1 MASKRT
7 LFARRRSDGPATKHE
22 ERALQRLGGKMTAK
36 EAVSFVAENAKIV
49 DIRFTDLMGTWQHF
63 SLPAN
68 HFTEG
73 VFEDG
78 LAFDGSSIR
87 GFQAINESDML
98 LIPDPDSL
106 FLDPFTEH
114 PTAVIVC
121 NIEDPITRQPYAKDP
136 RYTAVKAE
144 AYLKST
150 GIGDTCFFG
159 PEAEF
164 FVFDSLLFDTKP
176 HNTFVKISSD
186 EAHWESG
193 LEGNPGFTIK
203 PKGGYFPTG
212 PVDKLQ
218 DLRTEMV
225 MKMIETGID
234 VEMHHHE
241 VATAG
246 QCEIDMR
253 FDTLVKMAD
262 KLMKYKYV
270 VKQTA
275 YEHGYVATFMPKPLY
290 ADNGSGMHC
299 HQSIWKNG
307 EPTFYDET
315 GYAGL
320 SENARFYI
328 GGILKH
334 APALLAFCA
343 PTTNSYRR
351 LVPGYEAP
359 INLIYSARNRSAC
372 VRIPM
377 VSKSPKAKRIE
388 FRAPDP
394 MANPYL
400 AFAAMM
406 MAGLDGI
413 QNRIEPPAP
422 IDKDL
427 YELPPLE
434 KAGIPQTPGSLRA
447 TLTALANDHEFLL
460 KGDVFTK
467 DLIESYIEYK
477 LENECDA
484 VDLRPHPY
492 EYYLYADA

>member
-1 MASKRT
+1 MS
-7 LFARRRSDGPATKHE
+7 
-22 ERALQRLGGKMTAK
+22 AK
-36 EAVSFVAENAKIV
+36 EAIAFVKENDAQFV
-49 DIRFTDLMGTWQHF
+49 DIRFTDLLGTWQHF
-63 SLPAN
+63 TIPVK
-68 HFTEG
+68 HFGEDQ
-73 VFEDG
+73 FADG

-98 LIPDPDSL
+98 LIPDPETL
-106 FLDPFTEH
+106 FMDPFTAD
-114 PTAVIVC
+114 PTAVVIC
-121 NIEDPITRQPYAKDP
+121 NIEDPLTRQPYAKDP
-136 RYTAVKAE
+136 RYTALKAQE
-144 AYLKST
+144 YLKST
-150 GIGDTCFFG
+150 GIGDTAFFG

-164 FVFDSLLFDTKP
+164 FVFDSLAFGTDPQHSFFKVDSEEAPWNSVKEGTSAYTMKTKG
-176 HNTFVKISSD
+176 
-186 EAHWESG
+186 A
-193 LEGNPGFTIK
+193 
-203 PKGGYFPTG
+203 YFPCA
-212 PVDKLQ
+212 PNDKLQ
-218 DLRTEMV
+218 DLRSAMV
-225 MKMIETGID
+225 LNMEAIGID

-241 VATAG
+241 VAAPG

-253 FDTLVKMAD
+253 FDTLVSMAD
-262 KLMKYKYV
+262 KLMKYKYT
-270 VKQTA
+270 VKNTA
-275 YEHGYVATFMPKPLY
+275 YEAGYVATFMPKPVFG
-290 ADNGSGMHC
+290 DNGSGMHV

-307 EPTFYDET
+307 EPTFYNEA

-320 SENARFYI
+320 SDNARWYI
-328 GGILKH
+328 GGLLKH
-334 APALLAFCA
+334 AAALLAFCA

-359 INLIYSARNRSAC
+359 INLMYSARNRSAC

-400 AFAAMM
+400 AFSALL

-413 QNRIEPPAP
+413 QNRIEPPKP

-434 KAGIPQTPGSLRA
+434 KAQIEQTPGSLRA
-447 TLTALANDHEFLL
+447 TLAALASDHEFLL
-460 KGDVFTK
+460 RGDVFTK
-467 DLIESYIEYK
+467 ELIESYIEYK
-477 LENECDA
+477 LEHECDA

>member
-1 MASKRT
+1 MSPK
-7 LFARRRSDGPATKHE
+7 D
-22 ERALQRLGGKMTAK
+22 
-36 EAVSFVAENAKIV
+36 AVKFVTENEVKIV

-63 SLPAN
+63 SVPVK
-68 HFTEG
+68 HFHEER
-73 VFEDG
+73 FEEG

-87 GFQAINESDML
+87 GFQTINESDML
-98 LIPDPDSL
+98 LVPDPSSI
-106 FLDPFTEH
+106 FLDPFAEET
-114 PTAVIVC
+114 TAVVIC
-121 NIEDPITRQPYAKDP
+121 NIEDPLTRQPYAKDP
-136 RYTAVKAE
+136 RYTALKAE
-144 AYLKST
+144 EYLKST
-150 GIGDTCFFG
+150 GIGDTIFIG

-164 FVFDSLLFDTKP
+164 FVFDSLHHENGPSGAFY
-176 HNTFVKISSD
+176 KIDSD
-186 EAHWESG
+186 EAFWNSG
-193 LEGNPGFTIK
+193 KEGNSGFTIK

-225 MKMIETGID
+225 LKMEETGID

-241 VATAG
+241 VASAG
-246 QCEIDMR
+246 QCEIDMK
-253 FDTLVKMAD
+253 FDTLTKMAD
-262 KLMKYKYV
+262 QLMRYKYI
-270 VKQTA
+270 VKQCA
-275 YEHGYVATFMPKPLY
+275 YQNGYIATFMPKPIFG
-290 ADNGSGMHC
+290 DNGSGMHC

-307 EPTFYDET
+307 ETIMFDEA

-320 SENARFYI
+320 SDAARWYI
-328 GGILKH
+328 GGLLKH

-377 VSKSPKAKRIE
+377 VSKSPKAKRVE

-400 AFAAMM
+400 AFSALM
-406 MAGLDGI
+406 MAGIDGI
-413 QNRIEPPAP
+413 QNRIEPPKP

-427 YELPPLE
+427 YELPTIE
-434 KAGIPQTPGSLRA
+434 KAGIEQTPGSLRA

-467 DLIESYIEYK
+467 ELIESYIEYK
-477 LENECDA
+477 LEFECDA

-492 EYYLYADA
+492 EFYLYADN

>member
-1 MASKRT
+1 MTPKDAVK
-7 LFARRRSDGPATKHE
+7 FAT
-22 ERALQRLGGKMTAK
+22 
-36 EAVSFVAENAKIV
+36 ENDAQII
-49 DIRFTDLMGTWQHF
+49 DIRFTDLLGTWQHF
-63 SLPAN
+63 SIPAN
-68 HFTEG
+68 HFT
-73 VFEDG
+73 VDKFEDG

-87 GFQAINESDML
+87 GFQTINESDML
-98 LIPDPDSL
+98 LMPDPKTI
-106 FLDPFTEH
+106 FMDPFSEA

-121 NIEDPITRQPYAKDP
+121 DITDPITGQRYSKDP
-136 RYTAVKAE
+136 RFTAEKAE
-144 AYLKST
+144 QYLKST
-150 GIGDTCFFG
+150 GIGDTIFFG

-164 FVFDSLLFDTKP
+164 FVFDELLYDNQASGAFY
-176 HNTFVKISSD
+176 KIDSD
-186 EAHWESG
+186 EAFWTSG
-193 LEGNPGFTIK
+193 RDGSPVFTTK
-203 PKGGYFPTG
+203 PKGGYFPVA

-225 MKMIETGID
+225 LKMIDSGID

-241 VATAG
+241 VASAG

-253 FDTLVKMAD
+253 FDTLSVMAD
-262 KLMKYKYV
+262 KLMKYKYI
-270 VKQTA
+270 VKNTA
-275 YEHGYVATFMPKPLY
+275 YQHGYVATFMPKPIFG
-290 ADNGSGMHC
+290 DNGSGMHC

-320 SENARFYI
+320 SENARWYI
-328 GGILKH
+328 GGLLKH

-359 INLIYSARNRSAC
+359 INLMYSARNRSAC

-377 VSKSPKAKRIE
+377 VSKSPKAKRVE

-400 AFAAMM
+400 AFSALL
-406 MAGLDGI
+406 MAGIDGI
-413 QNRIEPPAP
+413 QNRIEPPKP
-422 IDKDL
+422 LDKDL

-434 KAGIPQTPGSLRA
+434 RAGIQQTPGSLRA
-447 TLTALANDHEFLL
+447 TLGALAENHEFLL
-460 KGDVFTK
+460 RGDVFSK
-467 DLIESYIEYK
+467 ELIESYIEYK
-477 LENECDA
+477 LLNECDA

-492 EYYLYADA
+492 EFYLYADA

>member
-1 MASKRT
+1 MTPKDAVK
-7 LFARRRSDGPATKHE
+7 FAT
-22 ERALQRLGGKMTAK
+22 
-36 EAVSFVAENAKIV
+36 ENDAQII
-49 DIRFTDLMGTWQHF
+49 DIRFTDLLGTWQHF
-63 SLPAN
+63 SIPPN
-68 HFTEG
+68 HFT
-73 VFEDG
+73 VDKFEDG

-98 LIPDPDSL
+98 LMPDPKTI
-106 FLDPFTEH
+106 FMDPFTEV
-114 PTAVIVC
+114 PTAVITC
-121 NIEDPITRQPYAKDP
+121 DITDPITGQRYSKDP
-136 RYTAVKAE
+136 RYTAEKAE
-144 AYLKST
+144 QYLKST
-150 GIGDTCFFG
+150 GIGDTIFFG

-164 FVFDSLLFDTKP
+164 FVFDELLYDNQPNGSFY
-176 HNTFVKISSD
+176 KIDSD
-186 EAHWESG
+186 EAFWTSG
-193 LEGNPGFTIK
+193 REGSPGFTIK
-203 PKGGYFPTG
+203 AKGGYFPVA

-218 DLRTEMV
+218 DLRSEMV
-225 MKMIETGID
+225 LKMIDAGID

-241 VATAG
+241 VASAG
-246 QCEIDMR
+246 QCEIDMK
-253 FDTLVKMAD
+253 FDTLTTMAD
-262 KLMKYKYV
+262 KLMKYKYI
-270 VKQTA
+270 VKNTA
-275 YEHGYVATFMPKPLY
+275 YQHGYVATFMPKPIFG
-290 ADNGSGMHC
+290 DNGSGMHC

-320 SENARFYI
+320 SDNARWYI
-328 GGILKH
+328 GGLLKH

-359 INLIYSARNRSAC
+359 INLMYSARNRSAC

-377 VSKSPKAKRIE
+377 VSKSPKAKRVE

-400 AFAAMM
+400 AFSALL

-413 QNRIEPPAP
+413 QNRIEPPKP
-422 IDKDL
+422 LDKDL

-434 KAGIPQTPGSLRA
+434 RAGIQQTPGSLRA
-447 TLTALANDHEFLL
+447 TLGALAENHDFLL
-460 KGDVFTK
+460 AGDVFTK

-477 LENECDA
+477 LVHECDA

-492 EYYLYADA
+492 EFYLYADA